1 MKKILF
7 AFCFVSTSAFAID
20 FDTEWKAMKVVFAK
34 VTPAPVAVV
43 SVVPE
48 APVVQV
54 VTESIDLKRMD
65 PRSPNLLGYTLSDPV
80 MRNRVTELYKRPD
93 VIVLST
99 TIY

>member
-34 VTPAPVAVV
+34 VTPAPVV

-54 VTESIDLKRMD
+54 VTESLDLKRMD